1 MAEPTA
7 PREGSA
13 RLALFGGVYANR
25 PALEAVLEDVER
37 RGIDRVW
44 CLGDLGGFGPEPEAC
59 IARLRERRVPTV
71 QGNVDDSLARRLAD
85 CACGYAD
92 PDDLHFSQVG
102 YDFTDARVSEASRDW
117 LRTLPREAR
126 FDLGGRS
133 VLLCHG
139 SPRRPNEFLWE
150 SDCSDAFLG
159 RLCDEHRADVLACSH
174 TGLHWHR
181 ALPDGRHVVNVGAIG
196 RPAHDGRP
204 GAWYVELSA
213 GGARLDVTFHP
224 VAYDH
229 EALARAIERAGLPAE
244 FAETVRSGWWTTC
257 FGGMPV
263 RERMRAA
270 GSGGVRAPGP
280 RPAA

>member
-7 PREGSA
+7 PGDGPA

-25 PALEAVLEDVER
+25 PALEAVLEDVAR
-37 RGIDRVW
+37 RGIERVW
-44 CLGDLGGFGPEPEAC
+44 CLGDLGGFGPDPEGC

-92 PDDLHFSQVG
+92 PDDLYFSQLSH
-102 YDFTDARVSEASRDW
+102 DFTDARVSQASRDW
-117 LRTLPREAR
+117 LRALPREAC
-126 FDLGGRS
+126 FDLGGRR

-139 SPRRPNEFLWE
+139 SPRRQNEFLWE

-159 RLCDEHRADVLACSH
+159 RLCDEHQADVLACSH

-204 GAWYVELSA
+204 GAWYAELVSKD
-213 GGARLDVTFHP
+213 GRLEATFHH

-229 EALARAIERAGLPAE
+229 EALAGAIERAGLPAE

-263 RERMRAA
+263 CERMRATLEQGLA
-270 GSGGVRAPGP
+270 PRLHRRRA
-280 RPAA
+280 